1 MKLNKT
7 KKVLLI
13 TIPLLIIGGVVL
25 AMKKKPTT
33 TPIPTPTP
41 PTPPAPAPKRKPAEI
56 IIGPTTGGIT
66 LEYDTLYTIENATM
80 WSYPSTIGSDEIKSY
95 AEGVALKTLQTGT
108 FNGENWW
115 EVKDEDGDTGWI
127 KESQLFI

>member
-1 MKLNKT
+1 MKLTKT
-7 KKVLLI
+7 TKILLI

-25 AMKKKPTT
+25 AMKKKPT
-33 TPIPTPTP
+33 PPTPTP
-41 PTPPAPAPKRKPAEI
+41 PAPPTPTPVPPKRKPAQI
-56 IIGPTTGGIT
+56 IIGETTGGIT

-95 AEGVALKTLQTGT
+95 AEGVALTTLQTGT

-115 EVKDEDGDTGWI
+115 EVTDENGDTGWI